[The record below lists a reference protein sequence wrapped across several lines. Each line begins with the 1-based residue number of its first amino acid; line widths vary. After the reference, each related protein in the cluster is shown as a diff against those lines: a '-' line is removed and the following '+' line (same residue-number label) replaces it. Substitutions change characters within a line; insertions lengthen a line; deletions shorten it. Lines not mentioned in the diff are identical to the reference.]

1 MSKNTK
7 HTSPHIARL
16 ASETLQDRSASQIAR
31 SLAGS
36 ALAQRDGDKQT
47 APDPIAAR
55 QQRPQFERHGYACG
69 GQHRSEGPAA
79 DPGKAKRNGR
89 QNQS

>member
-47 APDPIAAR
+47 GAAMEDKASR
-55 QQRPQFERHGYACG
+55 VLRSDKYSDETKALAATVLSQSNRER
-69 GQHRSEGPAA
+69 
-79 DPGKAKRNGR
+79 
-89 QNQS
+89 

>member
-47 APDPIAAR
+47 GAAMEDKASR
-55 QQRPQFERHGYACG
+55 VL
-69 GQHRSEGPAA
+69 RSEKYSDETKALAA
-79 DPGKAKRNGR
+79 TVLS
-89 QNQS
+89 QSNRER